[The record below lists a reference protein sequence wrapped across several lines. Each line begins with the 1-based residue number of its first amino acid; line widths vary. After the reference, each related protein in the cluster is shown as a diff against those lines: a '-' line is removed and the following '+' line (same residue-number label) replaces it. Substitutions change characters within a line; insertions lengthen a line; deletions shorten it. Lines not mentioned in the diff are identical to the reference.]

1 MKTIQ
6 PSQGQERD
14 RQPHKSGDA
23 TAIQRLL
30 CEHRHIEAVIKSLP
44 DAITALDARQR
55 LNVQK
60 LRNVMEFLRVYADQ
74 RHHQREEALFFPAL
88 VKRGVPAQGCPIG
101 GLNHEHE
108 KGRALVS
115 ALDEGITAYEQKL
128 PGADHTVRQTLQ
140 EIIALY
146 RKHLWMEDTM
156 VFPMAEK
163 LISEEDN
170 RELTKKFAELDHAF
184 GQDLIARLEQF
195 AASFSLQAG
204 ATGLGYGCT

>member
-6 PSQGQERD
+6 PSRGQERD
-14 RQPHKSGDA
+14 RQAHKSGDA
-23 TAIQRLL
+23 TAIQRLS

-44 DAITALDARQR
+44 DAVAALDARQR

-60 LRNVMEFLRVYADQ
+60 LRTVVKFLRVYADQ
-74 RHHQREEALFFPAL
+74 RHHQREEDLFFPTL

-108 KGRALVS
+108 NGRALVS
-115 ALDEGITAYEQKL
+115 ALDEGITSYEQKL
-128 PGADHTVRQTLQ
+128 PGADHAMQQTLQ

-146 RKHLWMEDTM
+146 RKHLWMEDAM

-170 RELTKKFAELDHAF
+170 QELTEQFAELDR
-184 GQDLIARLEQF
+184 GIGRDLIVRLEQF
-195 AASFSLQAG
+195 AESFPLQAG
-204 ATGLGYGCT
+204 TADLGYDCS